1 MENNA
6 KKRISLDI
14 AGVSL
19 NIVTDESEEF
29 VQKIA
34 ETLSN
39 RINRMRSSSFQ
50 ISVLDAA
57 LLCAIENVSER
68 LTAEKQIR
76 SLQAQLN
83 LCEMNIRNLRDEN
96 NTLREEAKKA
106 AADNASKLAAAKNSK
121 GGSADQISLGITEN
135 EVKNDESILDALG
148 VSGSSPEE
156 KVSALEKYL
165 ENKRTADNPGAPSRS
180 DKIKYIES
188 LLRGGIST
196 ND

>member
-6 KKRISLDI
+6 KKRLTLDI

-19 NIVTDESEEF
+19 NIVTDENEEF

-34 ETLSN
+34 ENLST
-39 RINRMRSSSFQ
+39 RINKMRKNSFT

-57 LLCAIENVSER
+57 LLCAIENVGEK

-76 SLQAQLN
+76 SLEAQLS
-83 LCEMNIRNLRDEN
+83 LCEMNMRNLRDEIAALKEN
-96 NTLREEAKKA
+96 AKKA
-106 AADNASKLAAAKNSK
+106 SAAKEKTESGAQLTLDMNPTTAPE
-121 GGSADQISLGITEN
+121 GGILG
-135 EVKNDESILDALG
+135 SLG
-148 VSGSSPEE
+148 VSDSSPEE
-156 KVSALEKYL
+156 KISALEKYL
-165 ENKRTADNPGAPSRS
+165 ENKRTTENPAGTSRA

-196 ND
+196 DEK

>member
-1 MENNA
+1 MEKNT
-6 KKRISLDI
+6 KKRITLDI

-34 ETLSN
+34 DTLGE
-39 RINRMRSSSFQ
+39 RINQMRRNSFT

-57 LLCAIENVSER
+57 LLCAIENVSDR
-68 LTAEKQIR
+68 LSAEKHIR
-76 SLQAQLN
+76 SLEAQLS
-83 LCEMNIRNLRDEN
+83 LCELNIRNLRDEN
-96 NTLREEAKKA
+96 NGLREELKKA
-106 AADNASKLAAAKNSK
+106 AADNAARLASAKSATGEKGDQLSMDMNSA
-121 GGSADQISLGITEN
+121 GGDSG
-135 EVKNDESILDALG
+135 ILDALG

-165 ENKRTADNPGAPSRS
+165 ENKRNADNPGIASRS

-196 ND
+196 DD

>member
-1 MENNA
+1 MENNT

-29 VQKIA
+29 VKKIA
-34 ETLSN
+34 DTLN
-39 RINRMRSSSFQ
+39 DRINRMRRNSFQ

-96 NTLREEAKKA
+96 NALREDAKKA
-106 AADNASKLAAAKNSK
+106 AADNAARLAAAKNQKSDK
-121 GGSADQISLGITEN
+121 GDQLSLGIN
-135 EVKNDESILDALG
+135 ETGNDEGLLDALG
-148 VSGSSPEE
+148 VSGSSAEE

-165 ENKRTADNPGAPSRS
+165 ENKRTADNPGGTSRS

-196 ND
+196 DD

>member
-1 MENNA
+1 MENNT

-14 AGVSL
+14 AGISL

-29 VQKIA
+29 VKKIA
-34 ETLSN
+34 DTLN
-39 RINRMRSSSFQ
+39 DRINRMRKSSFQ

-57 LLCAIENVSER
+57 LLCAIENVSDR
-68 LTAEKQIR
+68 LTAEKHIR
-76 SLQAQLN
+76 SLEAQLS

-96 NTLREEAKKA
+96 NALREEAKKV
-106 AADNASKLAAAKNSK
+106 AADNAARLAAAKNGK
-121 GGSADQISLGITEN
+121 AVTGDQLSLGIN
-135 EVKNDESILDALG
+135 EPAKNDEGILDALG
-148 VSGSSPEE
+148 VSGSTAEE

-165 ENKRTADNPGAPSRS
+165 ENKRTADNPGGTSRA

-196 ND
+196 DD

>member
-34 ETLSN
+34 ETLSS

-106 AADNASKLAAAKNSK
+106 AADNAAKLAASKNSK
-121 GGSADQISLGITEN
+121 ADTGDQISLGIN
-135 EVKNDESILDALG
+135 ETKNDESILDALG

>member
-1 MENNA
+1 MENNT

-29 VQKIA
+29 VKKIA
-34 ETLSN
+34 DTLN
-39 RINRMRSSSFQ
+39 DRINRMRRNSFQ

-96 NTLREEAKKA
+96 NSLREEAKKA
-106 AADNASKLAAAKNSK
+106 AADNAARLAAAKNQKSDK
-121 GGSADQISLGITEN
+121 GDQISLGIN
-135 EVKNDESILDALG
+135 ETGSDEGLLDALG

-196 ND
+196 DD

>member
-1 MENNA
+1 MENNT
-6 KKRISLDI
+6 KRRLTVDI

-29 VQKIA
+29 VGQIA
-34 ETLSN
+34 DTIN
-39 RINRMRSSSFQ
+39 DRIAKLRRNSFT

-57 LLCAIENVSER
+57 LLCAIENVSDR

-76 SLQAQLN
+76 SLEAQLS
-83 LCEMNIRNLRDEN
+83 LCEMNMRNLRDEIAV
-96 NTLREEAKKA
+96 LKDKVAKSSA
-106 AADNASKLAAAKNSK
+106 PAKSE
-121 GGSADQISLGITEN
+121 GPAPQISLGLDSAEQSSDGGII
-135 EVKNDESILDALG
+135 ESLG

-156 KVSALEKYL
+156 KISALEKYL
-165 ENKRTADNPGAPSRS
+165 ENKRTSDADVPPSRA

>member
-1 MENNA
+1 MENST

-29 VQKIA
+29 VKKIA
-34 ETLSN
+34 DTLN
-39 RINRMRSSSFQ
+39 DRINRMRRSSFQ

-96 NTLREEAKKA
+96 NSLREEAKRA
-106 AADNASKLAAAKNSK
+106 AADNAARLAAAKNSK
-121 GGSADQISLGITEN
+121 TNGGDQISLGIN
-135 EVKNDESILDALG
+135 EAKRDEGILDALG
-148 VSGSSPEE
+148 VSGSTPEE

-165 ENKRTADNPGAPSRS
+165 ENKRTADNPGGTTRS

-196 ND
+196 DD

>member
-1 MENNA
+1 MENNT
-6 KKRISLDI
+6 KKRISLNI

-29 VQKIA
+29 VNKIA
-34 ETLSN
+34 DTLN
-39 RINRMRSSSFQ
+39 DRINRMRRSSFQ

-57 LLCAIENVSER
+57 LLCAIENVSDR
-68 LTAEKQIR
+68 LTAEKHIR
-76 SLQAQLN
+76 SLEAQLS

-96 NTLREEAKKA
+96 NALREEAKKA
-106 AADNASKLAAAKNSK
+106 AADNAARLAAAKS
-121 GGSADQISLGITEN
+121 G
-135 EVKNDESILDALG
+135 KNDSGDQLTLDVNEGNRRDEGILDALG

-165 ENKRTADNPGAPSRS
+165 ENKRTADNPGGSSRTE
-180 DKIKYIES
+180 KIKYIES

-196 ND
+196 DD

>member
-34 ETLSN
+34 ETLSS

-106 AADNASKLAAAKNSK
+106 AADNAAKLAAAKNSK
-121 GGSADQISLGITEN
+121 ADTGDQISLGIN
-135 EVKNDESILDALG
+135 EAKNDESILDALG

>member
-34 ETLSN
+34 ETLSS

-106 AADNASKLAAAKNSK
+106 AADNAAKLAAAKNSK
-121 GGSADQISLGITEN
+121 ADTGDQISLGIN
-135 EVKNDESILDALG
+135 ETKNDESILDALG

-165 ENKRTADNPGAPSRS
+165 ENKRTADNPGTPSRS